1 MPTLEW
7 IGKEKVINHHQQ
19 VPYRVLEEKYTYN
32 AEKSDNMI
40 IHGDNLEA
48 LKALLTSFEGR
59 IDCIYIDPPYNT
71 GNEKWI
77 YNDNVND
84 PKIRKWLGEVVGAE
98 GDDLCRH
105 DKWLCMM
112 YPRLQLLRRLLSNTG
127 IILISIDEH
136 ELSNLLFIMNELFGE
151 ANHVE
156 TIVWEKKAGAKGV
169 PPRSMMVNV
178 HEYIVAYQKAEGF
191 RFVGEK
197 RDPNADGFK
206 NPDND
211 PRGPWRMSNIKSTT
225 KSPEEA
231 FTIVDPNTGKQYTN
245 TWAFSK
251 ESLNRMIEEDRIL
264 WKETLPK
271 QKEFLYEM
279 TNENKAIKSSWGV
292 FDAQSTT
299 VFLKQIVPSI
309 KFDNPKPIKLLN
321 RIIEV
326 ATRKDSIILDS
337 FSGSGTTAH
346 AVLNTNKFDGGNR
359 RFILVEME
367 YYAENLTAER
377 VRRAID
383 GYGEGNKAV
392 EGTSGDFTFYELGRP
407 LLLPDGNLNEAVEA
421 EKIREYVWYM
431 ETKRPMK
438 PVSSENP
445 YYLGNCCGTGYY
457 FYYER
462 DQLTTL
468 NHQFLNTI
476 QDRAES
482 YLIYADLCTIPDEEL
497 KKYNIT
503 FKKIPRDIQKL

>member
-1 MPTLEW
+1 
-7 IGKEKVINHHQQ
+7 
-19 VPYRVLEEKYTYN
+19 
-32 AEKSDNMI
+32 
-40 IHGDNLEA
+40 
-48 LKALLTSFEGR
+48 
-59 IDCIYIDPPYNT
+59 
-71 GNEKWI
+71 
-77 YNDNVND
+77 
-84 PKIRKWLGEVVGAE
+84 
-98 GDDLCRH
+98 
-105 DKWLCMM
+105 
-112 YPRLQLLRRLLSNTG
+112 
-127 IILISIDEH
+127 
-136 ELSNLLFIMNELFGE
+136 
-151 ANHVE
+151 
-156 TIVWEKKAGAKGV
+156 
-169 PPRSMMVNV
+169 
-178 HEYIVAYQKAEGF
+178 
-191 RFVGEK
+191 
-197 RDPNADGFK
+197 
-206 NPDND
+206 
-211 PRGPWRMSNIKSTT
+211 MSNIKSTT

-462 DQLTTL
+462 YQLTTL

>member
-19 VPYRVLEEKYTYN
+19 VPYRVLEGKYTYN

-48 LKALLTSFEGR
+48 LKALLPSFEGR

-197 RDPNADGFK
+197 RDPDADGFK

-231 FTIVDPNTGKQYTN
+231 FTIVDPSTGKQYTN

-383 GYGEGNKAV
+383 GYGEGKKAV
-392 EGTSGDFTFYELGRP
+392 DGTGGDFTYYELGQP
-407 LLLPDGNLNEAVEA
+407 LLLPDGNLNEEVDVGL
-421 EKIREYVWYM
+421 IREYVWYM

-438 PVSSENP
+438 PVSSENA
-445 YYLGNCCGTGYY
+445 YYLGNCRGTGYY
-457 FYYER
+457 FYYEKDR
-462 DQLTTL
+462 MTTL